1 MRVGPVDLLKQTIHE
16 WQQDNVPTQAAALA
30 YYTIFALAPLLLV
43 VLAVAGLFVSA
54 DAARNRLLSEAA
66 GLIGKDG
73 ADWLRLTLE
82 RASENKGTGILSVV
96 LGTGGL
102 ILGASGAFGQLQQA
116 LNKIWDAK
124 PPANLGALVRA
135 RAVSFGLV
143 LVLGFLLLV
152 SLSVSAALSGLGER
166 LGLGAGTGWL
176 WGLLYEC
183 FSVIMVG
190 SLFAL
195 IYRFLPDAPVGWRE
209 ALIGGLATSVLFGVG
224 KTLIGLYLGRN
235 AGASVFGA
243 AGALAVVLL
252 WIYYAAQLVLFGA
265 EFTQV
270 LAQENPGQHK
280 AGAVSAQ
287 SSTTPSTTQSP
298 SAEPSSTQSAQ
309 GLEEP
314 TVQSFQ
320 SKLESNPNLKL
331 YAGFAAVV
339 MMVLAWRNDGKI
351 KPKSAGDPKPQGGS
365 G

>member
-1 MRVGPVDLLKQTIHE
+1 MRFGFFDLIKRTVKE

-43 VLAVAGLFVSA
+43 VLAVAGLFVPA
-54 DAARNRLLSEAA
+54 DAALDRLLSEAT

-73 ADWLRLTLE
+73 ADWLRSTLE
-82 RASENKGTGILSVV
+82 RASLNKGTGILSVV

-124 PPANLGALVRA
+124 PPANIGALVRA

-166 LGLGAGTGWL
+166 LGLGADTGWL
-176 WGLLYEC
+176 WGFFYEI
-183 FSVIMVG
+183 FSVMMVG
-190 SLFAL
+190 VLFAL

-209 ALIGGLATSVLFGVG
+209 ALIGGLATSVLFGIG
-224 KTLIGLYLGRN
+224 KSLIGLYLGRN

-243 AGALAVVLL
+243 AGTLAVVLL

-270 LAQENPGQHK
+270 LAKENPALNK
-280 AGAVSAQ
+280 ATLPTTQ
-287 SSTTPSTTQSP
+287 SSNESPSTPSTVQS
-298 SAEPSSTQSAQ
+298 
-309 GLEEP
+309 LEEP
-314 TVQSFQ
+314 SVPNSVLSFK
-320 SKLESNPNLKL
+320 SRLEANPKMKLW
-331 YAGFAAVV
+331 AGIATLA
-339 MMVLAWRNDGKI
+339 MLVLAWRNDGKVE
-351 KPKSAGDPKPQGGS
+351 KSVSDPKPQRGS
-365 G
+365 

>member
-1 MRVGPVDLLKQTIHE
+1 MRVGLLNVLKQTVQE

-43 VLAVAGLFVSA
+43 VLAVAGLFVPA
-54 DAARNRLLSEAA
+54 DAARSRLLSEAA

-73 ADWLRLTLE
+73 AEWLQLTLK
-82 RASENKGTGILSVV
+82 RASSNQGTGILSVV
-96 LGTGGL
+96 LGTLGL

-116 LNKIWDAK
+116 LNKIWDTK

-166 LGLGAGTGWL
+166 LGLSPDAGWI
-176 WGLLYEC
+176 WGLLYES
-183 FSVIMVG
+183 FSVILVG
-190 SLFAL
+190 FLFSL

-209 ALIGGLATSVLFGVG
+209 ALIGGLVTSVLFGIG

-235 AGASVFGA
+235 AGTSVFGA
-243 AGALAVVLL
+243 AGTLAVVLL

-270 LAQENPGQHK
+270 LAKEN
-280 AGAVSAQ
+280 Q
-287 SSTTPSTTQSP
+287 SSMSTATQTRQPLEVSQTVVSQPQMLLTP
-298 SAEPSSTQSAQ
+298 
-309 GLEEP
+309 
-314 TVQSFQ
+314 
-320 SKLESNPNLKL
+320 NPNLKVL
-331 YAGFAAVV
+331 AGVATLI
-339 MMVLAWRNDGKI
+339 MVLMAWRNEGKVSQE
-351 KPKSAGDPKPQGGS
+351 KATKTQEQQVSS
-365 G
+365 

>member
-1 MRVGPVDLLKQTIHE
+1 MRLGFLGLIKRTIKE

-43 VLAVAGLFVSA
+43 VLAVAGLFVPA
-54 DAARNRLLSEAA
+54 DAARNRLLAEAT

-73 ADWLRLTLE
+73 ADWLQLTLE
-82 RASENKGTGILSVV
+82 RASMNKGSGILSVV

-124 PPANLGALVRA
+124 APANIGALVRA

-166 LGLGAGTGWL
+166 LGLGTDTSWL
-176 WGLLYEC
+176 WGFLYEI
-183 FSVIMVG
+183 FSAILVG
-190 SLFAL
+190 FLFAL

-209 ALIGGLATSVLFGVG
+209 AMIGGLVTSVLFGVG

-243 AGALAVVLL
+243 AGTLAVVLL

-270 LAQENPGQHK
+270 LAKENLVPDKVAASPAQLSSTPSQSTQAPLHEQTTGQ
-280 AGAVSAQ
+280 VSAQ
-287 SSTTPSTTQSP
+287 TFKSQ
-298 SAEPSSTQSAQ
+298 
-309 GLEEP
+309 
-314 TVQSFQ
+314 
-320 SKLESNPNLKL
+320 LESKPNMKL
-331 YAGFAAVV
+331 WTGIVTVA
-339 MMVLAWRNDGKI
+339 MLVLAWRNDGKI
-351 KPKSAGDPKPQGGS
+351 KAKTASPPESQRGS
-365 G
+365 R

>member
-1 MRVGPVDLLKQTIHE
+1 
-16 WQQDNVPTQAAALA
+16 VPTQAAALA

-43 VLAVAGLFVSA
+43 VLAVAGLFVPA
-54 DAARNRLLSEAA
+54 DAARTRLLSEAA

-73 ADWLRLTLE
+73 ADWLSLTLE
-82 RASENKGTGILSVV
+82 RASMNQGSGILSVV

-166 LGLGAGTGWL
+166 LGLGTDTGWL
-176 WGLLYEC
+176 WVLYEC
-183 FSVIMVG
+183 FSAVLVG
-190 SLFAL
+190 ILFAL

-209 ALIGGLATSVLFGVG
+209 ALIGGLVTSVLFGVG
-224 KTLIGLYLGRN
+224 KALIGLYLGRN
-235 AGASVFGA
+235 AGTSVFGA
-243 AGALAVVLL
+243 AGTLAVVLL

-270 LAQENPGQHK
+270 LAQENP
-280 AGAVSAQ
+280 SQ
-287 SSTTPSTTQSP
+287 SKVTSSSVQSP
-298 SAEPSSTQSAQ
+298 SSQS
-309 GLEEP
+309 LEETTAP
-314 TVQSFQ
+314 ETAVTFK
-320 SKLESNPNLKL
+320 SKLESNPKMKVWT
-331 YAGFAAVV
+331 GIAVV
-339 MMVLAWRNDGKI
+339 AMLFYAWRNDGKI
-351 KPKSAGDPKPQGGS
+351 KAKNVSDRKPQRGS
-365 G
+365 R

>member
-1 MRVGPVDLLKQTIHE
+1 MRFSFSDLIKRTVKE

-43 VLAVAGLFVSA
+43 VLAVAGLFVPA

-82 RASENKGTGILSVV
+82 RASMNQGTGILSVV

-166 LGLGAGTGWL
+166 LGLGTDTGWL
-176 WGLLYEC
+176 WGLLYEI
-183 FSVIMVG
+183 FSVILVG
-190 SLFAL
+190 FLFAL

-209 ALIGGLATSVLFGVG
+209 ALIGGLVTSVLFGVG

-243 AGALAVVLL
+243 AGTLAVVLL

-270 LAQENPGQHK
+270 MAQDNP
-280 AGAVSAQ
+280 AQ
-287 SSTTPSTTQSP
+287 SKVDAQ
-298 SAEPSSTQSAQ
+298 STQSQATQ
-309 GLEEP
+309 SQSTQALEEP
-314 TVQSFQ
+314 TVQETSSTFK
-320 SKLESNPNLKL
+320 SKLESNPNMKL
-331 YAGFAAVV
+331 WAGVATVAMVV
-339 MMVLAWRNDGKI
+339 WAWRDNGKV
-351 KPKSAGDPKPQGGS
+351 KRSQVSSDDRQKGSA
-365 G
+365 

>member
-1 MRVGPVDLLKQTIHE
+1 MRVGLLEILKRTVQE

-43 VLAVAGLFVSA
+43 VLAVAGLFVRA
-54 DAARNRLLSEAA
+54 DAARDRLLTEAA

-73 ADWLRLTLE
+73 AEWLSLTLE
-82 RASENKGTGILSVV
+82 RASSNQGTGILSVI

-166 LGLGAGTGWL
+166 LGLSADTGWL
-176 WGLLYEC
+176 WSFLYEC
-183 FSVIMVG
+183 LSVVLIG
-190 SLFAL
+190 FLFAL

-209 ALIGGLATSVLFGVG
+209 AMIGGLVTSLLFGVG

-243 AGALAVVLL
+243 AGTLAVVLL

-270 LAQENPGQHK
+270 LAQGNQKPVSSATDSSQTFSGQTLENSVQDLPSEPQ
-280 AGAVSAQ
+280 AQ
-287 SSTTPSTTQSP
+287 VAPH
-298 SAEPSSTQSAQ
+298 
-309 GLEEP
+309 
-314 TVQSFQ
+314 
-320 SKLESNPNLKL
+320 PNLKAL
-331 YAGFAAVV
+331 AGVATLVMVV
-339 MMVLAWRNDGKI
+339 MAWRNGGKLRRQNAT
-351 KPKSAGDPKPQGGS
+351 KSQDQQGS
-365 G
+365 P

>member
-1 MRVGPVDLLKQTIHE
+1 MRVGLLDLIKQTVQE
-16 WQQDNVPTQAAALA
+16 WREDNVPTQAAALA

-43 VLAVAGLFVSA
+43 VLAVAGLFVPA
-54 DAARNRLLSEAA
+54 DAARDRLLSEATA
-66 GLIGKDG
+66 LIGKDG

-82 RASENKGTGILSVV
+82 RASMNKGTGMLSVI

-116 LNKIWDAK
+116 LNKIWGAK
-124 PPANLGALVRA
+124 PPGNLGALVRA

-166 LGLGAGTGWL
+166 LGLGTDTGWL
-176 WGLLYEC
+176 WGFFYEC
-183 FSVIMVG
+183 LSALLVG
-190 SLFAL
+190 FLFAL

-209 ALIGGLATSVLFGVG
+209 ALIGGLVTSILFGVG

-243 AGALAVVLL
+243 AGTLAVVLL

-270 LAQENPGQHK
+270 LAQRKPILTEAQPKPPLEDAEGKNFSVLSAAHVPNQNIK
-280 AGAVSAQ
+280 LLAGVA
-287 SSTTPSTTQSP
+287 TII
-298 SAEPSSTQSAQ
+298 
-309 GLEEP
+309 
-314 TVQSFQ
+314 
-320 SKLESNPNLKL
+320 
-331 YAGFAAVV
+331 
-339 MMVLAWRNDGKI
+339 MVFLAWRTDGKI
-351 KPKSAGDPKPQGGS
+351 SQQKPSKTQKQKGAT
-365 G
+365 

>member
-1 MRVGPVDLLKQTIHE
+1 MRLGFFGLIKRTVQE

-30 YYTIFALAPLLLV
+30 YYTVFALAPLLLV
-43 VLAVAGLFVSA
+43 VLAVAGLFVPA

-82 RASENKGTGILSVV
+82 RASMNKGTGILSVV
-96 LGTGGL
+96 LGTAGL

-166 LGLGAGTGWL
+166 LGLGADTGWL
-176 WGLLYEC
+176 WGLLYEA
-183 FSVIMVG
+183 FSVTLVG
-190 SLFAL
+190 FLFSL

-243 AGALAVVLL
+243 AGTLAVVLL

-270 LAQENPGQHK
+270 LAQENPEQTK
-280 AGAVSAQ
+280 VASQSSSAQ
-287 SSTTPSTTQSP
+287 
-298 SAEPSSTQSAQ
+298 A
-309 GLEEP
+309 LEEP
-314 TVQSFQ
+314 AMQETAPSFQ
-320 SKLESNPNLKL
+320 SKLEANPNLKL
-331 YAGFAAVV
+331 WVGIATLAMV
-339 MMVLAWRNDGKI
+339 VLAWRNDGKL
-351 KPKSAGDPKPQGGS
+351 KPPKVSSDDQQRGSA
-365 G
+365 

>member
-1 MRVGPVDLLKQTIHE
+1 MRLGFYLLKRTVHE

-30 YYTIFALAPLLLV
+30 YYTIFVLAPLLLV
-43 VLAVAGLFVSA
+43 VLAVAGLFVPA
-54 DAARNRLLSEAA
+54 DAARTRLLSEAA

-82 RASENKGTGILSVV
+82 RASKSQGSGILSVV
-96 LGTGGL
+96 LGSGGL

-152 SLSVSAALSGLGER
+152 SLSISAALSGLGER
-166 LGLGAGTGWL
+166 LGLGTDTGWL
-176 WGLLYEC
+176 WGLLYEG
-183 FSVIMVG
+183 FSVILVG
-190 SLFAL
+190 FLFAL

-209 ALIGGLATSVLFGVG
+209 ALIGGLVTSVLFGFG

-243 AGALAVVLL
+243 AGTLAVVLL

-265 EFTQV
+265 EFTKV
-270 LAQENPGQHK
+270 LAQESPHK
-280 AGAVSAQ
+280 I
-287 SSTTPSTTQSP
+287 PSLPPQP
-298 SAEPSSTQSAQ
+298 LKESAEV
-309 GLEEP
+309 EP
-314 TVQSFQ
+314 NGKQI
-320 SKLESNPNLKL
+320 LASNRAVKIG
-331 YAGFAAVV
+331 AGIIALV
-339 MMVLAWRNDGKI
+339 MVFLAWR
-351 KPKSAGDPKPQGGS
+351 GDPNSKQKRQREGGS